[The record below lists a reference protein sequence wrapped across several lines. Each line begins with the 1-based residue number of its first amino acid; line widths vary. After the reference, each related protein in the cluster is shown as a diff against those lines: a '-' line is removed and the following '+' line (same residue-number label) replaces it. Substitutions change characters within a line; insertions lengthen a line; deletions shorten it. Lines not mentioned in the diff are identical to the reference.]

1 MNALVSERS
10 KLSIRILLTDRKIA
24 ETVYED
30 SKNKDKYKICT
41 IHNDGSVV
49 MGKTKCLWWNQ
60 LLNCQ
65 DVLPFESFA
74 LKVWNSLVDMSS
86 GINNT
91 AIMKGL
97 SQEIIMNSVRDKNYD
112 WVVDR
117 LYDCWKHVA
126 QNSDGYAHLEEPAGS
141 RAPGQ
146 GQMRT
151 VVQHNADKIVINV
164 NGEYYREIPIVDS
177 NGDRWPVDLEIGL
190 LGFKPRR
197 R

>member
-1 MNALVSERS
+1 MIQV
-10 KLSIRILLTDRKIA
+10 LLTDHKIA

-30 SKNKDKYKICT
+30 AKNKDKYKICT
-41 IHNDGSVV
+41 IRKDGSVV
-49 MGKTKCLWWNQ
+49 MGKTRFQMWNQ

-74 LKVWNSLVDMSS
+74 LKVWSALVDLSS

-97 SQEIIMNSVRDKNYD
+97 SQEIVTNAVRDKEYD

-126 QNSDGYAHLEEPAGS
+126 QKSDGFTKPEVPAGTQVTD
-141 RAPGQ
+141 Q
-146 GQMRT
+146 GWNGNYQSDRP
-151 VVQHNADKIVINV
+151 NKIVINF
-164 NGEYYREIPIVDS
+164 NGKSREIPIVDS
-177 NGDRWPVDLEIGL
+177 VGDRWPIDIE
-190 LGFKPRR
+190 LGIVGVKSRR
-197 R
+197 

>member
-1 MNALVSERS
+1 MNTLVSNRS
-10 KLSIRILLTDRKIA
+10 KLLIQVLLTDPKIA

-41 IHNDGSVV
+41 ICDNGAIV
-49 MGKTKCLWWNQ
+49 MGKTKYRWWNQ

-74 LKVWNSLVDMSS
+74 LKVWNALVDMSS

-97 SQEIIMNSVRDKNYD
+97 SQEIVMNSVRDKKYD
-112 WVVDR
+112 WIIDR

-126 QNSDGYAHLEEPAGS
+126 QNSAGYSTVPEGTQVSDQGRYAG
-141 RAPGQ
+141 
-146 GQMRT
+146 
-151 VVQHNADKIVINV
+151 VVGETNPRQIVINV
-164 NGEYYREIPIVDS
+164 NGKSRVIPIVDS
-177 NGDRWPVDLEIGL
+177 VGDTWNVGLEVGVV
-190 LGFKPRR
+190 GFTKMR
-197 R
+197 

>member
-1 MNALVSERS
+1 MNTLVSNRS
-10 KLSIRILLTDRKIA
+10 KLLIQVLLTDPKIA

-41 IHNDGSVV
+41 ICDNGSIV
-49 MGKTKCLWWNQ
+49 MGKTKCRWWNQ

-74 LKVWNSLVDMSS
+74 LKVWNALVDMSS

-97 SQEIIMNSVRDKNYD
+97 SQEIVMNSVRDKEYD
-112 WVVDR
+112 WTVDR

-126 QNSDGYAHLEEPAGS
+126 QNSTGYSEAPAGAQVS
-141 RAPGQ
+141 DQ
-146 GQMRT
+146 GRYVSVNSNGPRQ
-151 VVQHNADKIVINV
+151 IVINV
-164 NGEYYREIPIVDS
+164 KGKSKVIPIVDS
-177 NGDRWPVDLEIGL
+177 IGDTWDVGLEVGVV
-190 LGFKPRR
+190 GFTKTR
-197 R
+197 

>member
-1 MNALVSERS
+1 MNTLVSERS
-10 KLSIRILLTDRKIA
+10 KLLIRVLLTDRKIA
-24 ETVYED
+24 EVVYED
-30 SKNKDKYKICT
+30 SKNKEKYKICT
-41 IHNDGSVV
+41 IRNDGSVV
-49 MGKTKCLWWNQ
+49 MGKTRYQFWNQ

-74 LKVWNSLVDMSS
+74 LKVWNGLVDMSS

-97 SQEIIMNSVRDKNYD
+97 SQEIIMNSVRDKQYD

-126 QNSDGYAHLEEPAGS
+126 QGSDGYSKLEEPAGS
-141 RAPGQ
+141 RASGQ
-146 GQMRT
+146 GQVRT
-151 VVQHNADKIVINV
+151 IVKHDYDKIVINL
-164 NGEYYREIPIVDS
+164 NGETREIPIVDS
-177 NGDRWPVDLEIGL
+177 VGDRWPVDVEIGF

-197 R
+197 